1 MGDVTA
7 RELRE
12 ILLLLLLM
20 LERGKDEYGAQELL
34 LMLLVLTALQEE

>member
-1 MGDVTA
+1 MGDVSS

-20 LERGKDEYGAQELL
+20 LERGKDEYDAQELL